1 VKVSPHDTEHI
12 SPEGDMLVVFRIAE
26 SIGSFIRSPEQKMR
40 KENKNKLEN
49 TCEDLPIAQNSKQ
62 CVVN

>member
-1 VKVSPHDTEHI
+1 
-12 SPEGDMLVVFRIAE
+12 MLVVFRIAE
-26 SIGSFIRSPEQKMR
+26 SIGSFIRSPEQKMS

-49 TCEDLPIAQNSKQ
+49 TGEDLPIAQNSKQ